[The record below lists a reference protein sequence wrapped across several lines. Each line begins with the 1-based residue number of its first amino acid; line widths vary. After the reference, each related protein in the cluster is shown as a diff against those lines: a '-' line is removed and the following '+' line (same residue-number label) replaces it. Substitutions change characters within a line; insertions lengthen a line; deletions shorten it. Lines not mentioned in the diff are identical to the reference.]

1 MKTYNQIS
9 IFDDATIIKSPATVD
24 ITIITRNR
32 VSFSFHNCESF
43 LKSGRV
49 GYGIVDNRIFFYGTG
64 KKTNA
69 ITPRETGGYVSF
81 VLDSHLLDWFKY
93 RTGRYQLS
101 IAKDFKSE
109 TIFIDTEEHAKAELR
124 KAIVKNKTFSY
135 SESDKD
141 LVDKIMNEAVAITVL
156 PVNPVKETNQI
167 RSIEEV
173 VDHELQMFNA
183 EFDEALQHFKVELN
197 ILLADHRRSLIK
209 TFGGCSHE

>member
-69 ITPRETGGYVSF
+69 ITPRENGGYVSF

-141 LVDKIMNEAVAITVL
+141 LVDKIMNEAVSITVL
-156 PVNPVKETNQI
+156 PVNPVIENQI

-173 VDHELQMFNA
+173 VDEEVQKLQD
-183 EFDEALQHFKVELN
+183 EFD
-197 ILLADHRRSLIK
+197 ILLTNLRRSLIK
-209 TFGGCSHE
+209 TFGGFRHE

>member
-69 ITPRETGGYVSF
+69 ITPRESGGYVSF
-81 VLDSHLLDWFKY
+81 VLESHLLDWFKY

-101 IAKDFKSE
+101 IAKDFKAE

-156 PVNPVKETNQI
+156 PVNPVIENQI

-173 VDHELQMFNA
+173 VDEEVQKLQD
-183 EFDEALQHFKVELN
+183 EFD
-197 ILLADHRRSLIK
+197 ILLTNLRRSLIK
-209 TFGGCSHE
+209 TFGGFSHE

>member
-1 MKTYNQIS
+1 MKTHNQIS

-69 ITPRETGGYVSF
+69 ITPRESGGYVSF
-81 VLDSHLLDWFKY
+81 VLESHLLDWFKY
-93 RTGRYQLS
+93 RTGRYQIS

-135 SESDKD
+135 SESDKE
-141 LVDKIMNEAVAITVL
+141 LVDKIMNEAVSITVL
-156 PVNPVKETNQI
+156 PVNPVIENQI
-167 RSIEEV
+167 RSIEDV
-173 VDHELQMFNA
+173 VDEELQKLQD
-183 EFDEALQHFKVELN
+183 EFD
-197 ILLADHRRSLIK
+197 ILLTNLRRSLIK

>member
-69 ITPRETGGYVSF
+69 ITPRESGGYVSF
-81 VLDSHLLDWFKY
+81 VLESHLLDWFKY

-101 IAKDFKSE
+101 IAKDFKAE

-173 VDHELQMFNA
+173 VDEQMALLQ
-183 EFDEALQHFKVELN
+183 DDIDIALTR
-197 ILLADHRRSLIK
+197 HRRRMIEIL
-209 TFGGCSHE
+209 GGYK

>member
-1 MKTYNQIS
+1 MKTTFNQIS

-69 ITPRETGGYVSF
+69 ITPRESGGYVSF
-81 VLDSHLLDWFKY
+81 VLESHLLDWFKY

-101 IAKDFKSE
+101 IAKDFKTE

-141 LVDKIMNEAVAITVL
+141 LVDKIMNESVAITVL
-156 PVNPVKETNQI
+156 PVKPVKDTKQI

-173 VDHELQMFNA
+173 VDEQMALLQ
-183 EFDEALQHFKVELN
+183 DDIDIALTRLRRRMIE
-197 ILLADHRRSLIK
+197 IL
-209 TFGGCSHE
+209 GGYK

>member
-69 ITPRETGGYVSF
+69 ITPRESGGYVSF
-81 VLDSHLLDWFKY
+81 VLESHLLDWFKY

-101 IAKDFKSE
+101 IAKDFKAE

-173 VDHELQMFNA
+173 VDEQMALLQ
-183 EFDEALQHFKVELN
+183 DDIDIALTRLRRRMIE
-197 ILLADHRRSLIK
+197 IL
-209 TFGGCSHE
+209 GGYK